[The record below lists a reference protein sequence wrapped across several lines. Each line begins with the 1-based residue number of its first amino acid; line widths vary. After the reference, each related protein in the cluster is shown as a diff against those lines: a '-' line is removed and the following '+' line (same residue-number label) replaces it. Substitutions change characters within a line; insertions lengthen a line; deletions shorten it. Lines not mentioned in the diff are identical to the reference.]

1 MSIRFE
7 RSHQKGVIYKRGGM
21 TVDILP
27 GEEKDSANPFI
38 TLPIPTGLG
47 EGRDLLVVSASDV
60 FVAIAGGYG
69 TLSEIGLALKMSKPV
84 VGLRTWPEIDGID

>member
-1 MSIRFE
+1 
-7 RSHQKGVIYKRGGM
+7 M

-69 TLSEIGLALKMSKPV
+69 TLSEIGLALKMGKPV